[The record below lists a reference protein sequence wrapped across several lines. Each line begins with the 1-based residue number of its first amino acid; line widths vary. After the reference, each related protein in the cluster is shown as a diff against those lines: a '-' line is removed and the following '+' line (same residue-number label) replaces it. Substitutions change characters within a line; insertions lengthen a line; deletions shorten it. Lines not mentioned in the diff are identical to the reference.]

1 MRCSELVAAY
11 LAELPLGNVLTEGQ
25 VTRHLKNAIRF
36 YCGYATLVHAP
47 SAFEQLQAQERVA
60 EAAHRALPP
69 PVIVP
74 VTDFLSYAL
83 KGVEDRCDPEP
94 QVSQWPAP
102 GTEVHTPIDATNGFS
117 GSQDFD
123 LTPSEY
129 ALIWPLFRLYIELEN
144 ATALE
149 SSRGMGAE
157 IYGRTTGEIQ
167 VEIGQV
173 EERMERLAYRFE
185 VITIE

>member
-1 MRCSELVAAY
+1 MRCSELVAQY

-36 YCGYATLVHAP
+36 YCGYATLVSAP
-47 SAFEQLQAQERVA
+47 SAYEQLQAQQRAA
-60 EAAHRALPP
+60 EAAHQALPP

-83 KGVEDRCDPEP
+83 KGVEDRCEPGP
-94 QVSQWPAP
+94 QVAKWPAP
-102 GTEVHTPIDATNGFS
+102 DTDVHSPIDASNGFS

-157 IYGRTTGEIQ
+157 IYGRTTDQIQ
-167 VEIGQV
+167 IEIGQA
-173 EERMERLAYRFE
+173 EERMERLAYGFE